1 MIFNVNSGAG
11 KIPINVIPSTNSSF
25 TYDGEAKSPVWQNF
39 DAQQLT
45 ISGADSAVNAGTY
58 TVYFTP
64 KADYEW
70 WDGTSVPKEVSWS
83 IAKAAGSLELSAT
96 SGTITGKNSAAI
108 TFTVDRAGDGAI
120 SVSSG
125 NTAYATAS
133 VSGTTVTVTPKGY
146 GTATITVAVAEGT
159 NHTAPGSR
167 TYTVTV
173 QVLYLYNAGNE
184 CSSVTGGWTS
194 RGIAIGDWEWG
205 REKGTP
211 VVTRGSSGITIATEV
226 NGESVVLYTAAKIN
240 LSGYSTLKY
249 EGTLS
254 TTDNSASWH
263 QLSAWSSFGTY
274 VTQGQAAA
282 TGLQGSG
289 SSASLNVSGLNG
301 SYYVGIH
308 SHTTPPLTMKKLW
321 LE

>member
-96 SGTITGKNSAAI
+96 SGTITGKNSGSK
-108 TFTVDRAGDGAI
+108 TFTVTHVGDGAV
-120 SVSSG
+120 SVESS
-125 NTAYATAS
+125 NTSVATAS

-159 NHTAPGSR
+159 NHTAPGSK
-167 TYTVTV
+167 TYTITV
-173 QVLYLYNAGNE
+173 QPLYLYNNGYAISGLAFSADYGVVSWNSTSFT
-184 CSSVTGGWTS
+184 CKLTHDDQTLKAFVTTQYDLTNYTKFVMKWNGLPSSTS
-194 RGIAIGDWEWG
+194 FGLAVWKNGSMVSDVVSYSAS
-205 REKGTP
+205 GT
-211 VVTRGSSGITIATEV
+211 VSLDIS
-226 NGESVVLYTAAKIN
+226 K
-240 LSGYSTLKY
+240 LSGKYDLCIRMYS
-249 EGTLS
+249 S
-254 TTDNSASWH
+254 TANKSANV
-263 QLSAWSSFGTY
+263 TY
-274 VTQGQAAA
+274 LA
-282 TGLQGSG
+282 
-289 SSASLNVSGLNG
+289 
-301 SYYVGIH
+301 
-308 SHTTPPLTMKKLW
+308 